1 MGRTTNVAGTGYKN
15 TDGSSRRNIIRR
27 YVRENIRVTL
37 RRELH
42 NTHDTHD
49 INAVAVYVSAPRLF
63 GLLGT
68 TLKQIGYLKASAAIS
83 IANKMD
89 AGESLSG
96 RVGSYYV
103 PPGNDHPK
111 VSIVLK
117 Y

>member
-1 MGRTTNVAGTGYKN
+1 MGRTTTVAGTGYKN
-15 TDGSSRRNIIRR
+15 TDGSSRHNIIRR
-27 YVRENIRVTL
+27 YVRENMRVTL
-37 RRELH
+37 RREPH
-42 NTHDTHD
+42 NTHD

-96 RVGSYYV
+96 RVGSCYV
-103 PPGNDHPK
+103 PPGNDHPR
-111 VSIVLK
+111 VSIALK

>member
-1 MGRTTNVAGTGYKN
+1 MGRTANVAGTGN
-15 TDGSSRRNIIRR
+15 RNSDGSSRRKIIRR
-27 YVRENIRVTL
+27 FVHENMRVTL
-37 RRELH
+37 RREP
-42 NTHDTHD
+42 HD

-89 AGESLSG
+89 EGESLTG
-96 RVGSYYV
+96 RVGSYYL
-103 PPGNDHPK
+103 PPGKDHPR
-111 VSIVLK
+111 VSLVLK